1 MKTLYSSPV
10 VEMLTLAREDI
21 LISSAD
27 EQCDNIVGDDFDL
40 LGGDGM

>member
-10 VEMLTLAREDI
+10 AEMLILAKEDI
-21 LISSAD
+21 LLSSAD
-27 EQCDNIVGDDFDL
+27 EQNDNIVGDDFDL